1 MSSTTITTVKTR
13 QLLLFAMVVIAVQL
27 FGGTAL
33 AGTVLTT
40 TVSDDDKTFV
50 VEDAPDQDIV
60 SFGKN
65 VEIKKSAKTVLA
77 VGGDVIVEGSVKG
90 DVAALGGNIVQ
101 KEQAYIGG
109 HVVLIGGTYK
119 HDAQEPLREPGTQT
133 VMIDA
138 FGDQLRNAGQHPSQI
153 LSPTFSVGFLAQR
166 LIVALIWF
174 VITLVFT
181 TIAPGAVGRAVARIS
196 LSSLKIVALGAGILV
211 IGFVLCIASVATL
224 PGYLWGTL
232 VVMCMILLILSY
244 TFGKVSLQVSTGK
257 LIQKYLLSE
266 ANRSETLATLFG
278 VIVWT
283 TLLSLPYVWL
293 IALFSVFTF
302 GIGLIL
308 TGKTS
313 PKWQNL

>member
-1 MSSTTITTVKTR
+1 MATTV
-13 QLLLFAMVVIAVQL
+13 V
-27 FGGTAL
+27 
-33 AGTVLTT
+33 TT

-50 VEDAPDQDIV
+50 VDDAPDQDII
-60 SFGKN
+60 SFGKT
-65 VEIKKSAKTVLA
+65 VEVKKSAKTVLA
-77 VGGDVIVEGSVKG
+77 VGGDVIVDGSVKE
-90 DVAALGGNIVQ
+90 DVAALGGNVIQ
-101 KEQAYIGG
+101 KEQGYIGG

-119 HDAQEPLREPGTQT
+119 HEAQEPLREPGTQT
-133 VMIDA
+133 VMVDA
-138 FGDQLRNAGQHPSQI
+138 FGDQLRNAGQHPSRL
-153 LSPTFSVGFLAQR
+153 LSPELTLGFFAQR

-181 TIAPGAVGRAVARIS
+181 TVAPGAVGRAVARIN
-196 LSSLKIVALGAGILV
+196 LSSLKIVGLGAAVLLV
-211 IGFVLCIASVATL
+211 GFALCVTSVATL

-232 VVMCMILLILSY
+232 VVMCMILLLLSY
-244 TFGKVSLQVSTGK
+244 TFGKVALQVTTGK
-257 LIQKYLLSE
+257 MIQKYLLSE

-308 TGKTS
+308 TGRTA
-313 PKWQNL
+313 PKWQNP